1 MDKPL
6 TSPAQPGLPQ
16 SRSLNEWLGRQESH
30 HDWLTIFPA
39 NALSA
44 TLDHDQH
51 FAEGDALPA
60 LWHWLYFLP
69 HAKQSELGT
78 DGHAHRG
85 GFLPPVSLPRRMWAG
100 GDLRWHRPLRLGT
113 AVRRVSSIQ
122 SIEQKQGKSGEL
134 VFVKV
139 LHEISDDVGVAMQ
152 EVHDI
157 VYRGHSSPGRSN
169 ASSSRIQ
176 PAESPQFSRALVP
189 DSVLLFRYS
198 ALTFNGHRIHYD
210 RRYTMEDEGYEGLIV
225 HGPLVATLLA
235 ELLREQK
242 PSATWL
248 SFTFK
253 ALLPM
258 IEGQPL
264 KLCGRAIDASRYEL
278 WAENGQGAVT
288 MTASAVI
295 QTM

>member
-1 MDKPL
+1 M
-6 TSPAQPGLPQ
+6 SNPQ
-16 SRSLNEWLGRQESH
+16 TPPTLASLNDWLSRQESLN
-30 HDWLTIFPA
+30 DQLTLFPA
-39 NALSA
+39 NALA
-44 TLDHDQH
+44 AALDHDQR
-51 FAEGDALPA
+51 FAEGDTLPA

-69 HAKQSELGT
+69 CAKQSELGS

-100 GDLRWHRPLRLGT
+100 GDLRWHRPLQLGSK
-113 AVRRVSSIQ
+113 VRRLSSIQ

-139 LHEISDDVGVAMQ
+139 LHEISDGAGVAMQ

-157 VYRGHSSPGRSN
+157 VYRGHSSPGRSVK
-169 ASSSRIQ
+169 SSSNSQ
-176 PAESPQFSRALVP
+176 PVEPPEFSRRLVP
-189 DSVLLFRYS
+189 DSILLFRYS

-235 ELLREQK
+235 ELLRAHR
-242 PSATWL
+242 PGGTWL
-248 SFTFK
+248 TFTFK

-258 IEGQPL
+258 IEGHAL
-264 KLCGRAIDASRYEL
+264 GLYGRAIGEGHYEL
-278 WAENGQGAVT
+278 WAENAHGAMT

-295 QTM
+295 EHT

>member
-1 MDKPL
+1 MSKPQ
-6 TSPAQPGLPQ
+6 THPPMAI
-16 SRSLNEWLGRQESH
+16 LNEWLGRQESH
-30 HDWLTIFPA
+30 NDQLTLFPA
-39 NALSA
+39 NALA
-44 TLDHDQH
+44 AALDHDQR

-60 LWHWLYFLP
+60 LWHWLYFLSY
-69 HAKQSELGT
+69 AKQSELGS

-100 GDLRWHRPLRLGT
+100 GDLRWHRPLQLGT
-113 AVRRVSSIQ
+113 KVRRLSSIQ

-139 LHEISDDVGVAMQ
+139 LHEISDAAGVAMQ

-157 VYRGHSSPGRSN
+157 VYRGHSLPGN
-169 ASSSRIQ
+169 LGKSSSDSQ
-176 PAESPQFSRALVP
+176 PLEPSEFSRSLVP

-210 RRYTMEDEGYEGLIV
+210 RRYTMEDEGYAGLIV

-235 ELLREQK
+235 ELLREHRPDAK
-242 PSATWL
+242 WL
-248 SFTFK
+248 SFRFK

-258 IEGQPL
+258 IEGEPL
-264 KLCGRAIDASRYEL
+264 KLCGKASGEGHYEL
-278 WAENGQGAVT
+278 WAENAHGSVT
-288 MTASAVI
+288 MTASASI
-295 QTM
+295 EHT